1 MSDPSSGI
9 VVGVEDKSQSRR
21 EVTVTTG
28 LVGLHR
34 LTLMP
39 GVLGTE
45 DGARFIALASDLRAV
60 AFDTPR
66 RSAKRG
72 G

>member
-1 MSDPSSGI
+1 MSDPSRGI
-9 VVGVEDKSQSRR
+9 VVNVEDRPKSRR

-28 LVGLHR
+28 VVGLHR

-39 GVLGTE
+39 GVLGSE
-45 DGARFIALASDLRAV
+45 DGARMIALASDLRTV
-60 AFDTPR
+60 VFDTPR